1 MLNILSIHYSV
12 FRKLLFLI
20 IFISSSATVIFAE
33 KYVTKDFSFE
43 IPIGWE
49 RIPNK
54 VVDEYLDSLGTLGL
68 PVDKAIYDTGFQLKN
83 AEFDF
88 DFPYFFIKHYESK
101 KYSDSEIV
109 KFANG
114 LTDAASKLPTYKE
127 FNGFIKDIVVGTP
140 NIDLTKKQIILAS
153 NPSLSDIGDFEGYQA
168 SMLNVFQFYDS
179 GYLFFYFYSYPTD
192 FETDLILFNNI
203 IASTDFSNAKIGSGN
218 IDLNFFSLIIP
229 FILLLTFILFIKSI
243 STFFIPH
250 NKIERF
256 KSIDQESVSMVR
268 LSGWV
273 FFGFGIYSLLVRLL
287 FQSQLPEIDNSIDA
301 IIQIIVIITLGFNT
315 TRLSFLSLLVCTIIY
330 LADVVLLLSA
340 NRIFGIG
347 FLIHLFVVVSTIR
360 GFIGSVK
367 LLKQRD
373 KIKSSESKHITPNQ
387 PDVKSE

>member
-1 MLNILSIHYSV
+1 MYSNLLIHFSP

-20 IFISSSATVIFAE
+20 LFIFSYTSVIFAE
-33 KYVTKDFSFE
+33 KYVTKHFSFE
-43 IPIGWE
+43 IPFGWE

-68 PVDKAIYDTGFQLKN
+68 PVDKVMYDTGFQMKD
-83 AEFDF
+83 AEYDF

-127 FNGFIKDIVVGTP
+127 FNGFIKDIVVGVP
-140 NIDLTKKQIILAS
+140 NIDLTRKQITFAF
-153 NPSLSDIGDFEGYQA
+153 NPSISDIGDFKGYEA
-168 SMLNVFQFYDS
+168 SGLIVFQFYDN
-179 GYLFFYFYSYPTD
+179 GHLIFYFNSYPSD
-192 FETDLILFNNI
+192 FENDLMIFHKI
-203 IASTDFSNAKIGSGN
+203 ISSSNFTNSRFESGN
-218 IDLNFFSLIIP
+218 INLNFFNLIIP
-229 FILLLTFILFIKSI
+229 FVLLLTFILFIKSI

-250 NKIERF
+250 NKIEVF
-256 KSIDQESVSMVR
+256 TSIDKESVGMVR

-287 FQSQLPEIDNSIDA
+287 FQSQLPEIDNSMDA

-373 KIKSSESKHITPNQ
+373 KINSSESKHITPNQ
-387 PDVKSE
+387 PDVK